1 MKHLVVV
8 FSLCA
13 LISCEDKPVRTSKS
27 SQQAIIKDSN
37 IIKKEAANPYSP
49 VDTSPM
55 DMVYFPSDFPVKKMN
70 GEAKSLPVAR
80 VIYSRPHRGGRKL
93 FGGLVKWGQPWRLG
107 ANEATEIE
115 FFQPVTIQNKR
126 VEKGQYIMYAIPY
139 EDRWIIVLNRNLHTW
154 GLKFDPADDVHRFDV
169 STLPQPRLIEH
180 FTMSFEPTYNG
191 AHLIM
196 AWENTE
202 ARLPFQF

>member
-1 MKHLVVV
+1 MKYLVAV
-8 FSLCA
+8 FLLCA
-13 LISCEDKPVRTSKS
+13 LISCEDKPVETNKS
-27 SQQAIIKDSN
+27 SEGIIKDSN
-37 IIKKEAANPYSP
+37 IIKREPANPYTP
-49 VDTSPM
+49 VDVSPM
-55 DMVYFPSDFPVKKMN
+55 DMVYFPNDFAVKKMN
-70 GEAKSLPVAR
+70 SGTKEAPVMR

-93 FGGLVKWGQPWRLG
+93 FGGLVKWGEPWRLG

-115 FFQPVTIQNKR
+115 FFQAVTIQNK
-126 VEKGQYIMYAIPY
+126 KIPAGQYIMYAIPY
-139 EDRWIIVLNRNLHTW
+139 EDRWTIVLNNNLYTW
-154 GLKFDPADDVHRFDV
+154 GLKFNPANDVYSFDV
-169 STLPQPRLIEH
+169 STAPQPRLVEH

>member
-1 MKHLVVV
+1 MKYLVVV

-13 LISCEDKPVRTSKS
+13 LISCEDKPVQTTKS
-27 SQQAIIKDSN
+27 SQVIINDSN
-37 IIKKEAANPYSP
+37 IIKKEATNPYSP
-49 VDTSPM
+49 VDVSPM
-55 DMVYFPSDFPVKKMN
+55 DMVYFPVDFSVKKMS
-70 GEAKSLPVAR
+70 GEAKEAPVMR

-107 ANEATEIE
+107 ANESTEIE
-115 FFQPVTIQNKR
+115 LFQTVTIQNRK
-126 VEKGQYIMYAIPY
+126 VEPGRYIMYAIPY
-139 EDRWIIVLNRNLHTW
+139 EDRWTIVLNSNLYTW
-154 GLKFDPADDVHRFDV
+154 GLKFDPADDVHKFDV
-169 STLPQPRLIEH
+169 STAPQPRLVEH
-180 FTMSFEPTYNG
+180 FTISFEPTYNG